1 MRGAI
6 DPNDTLVR
14 LLRGAAYSS
23 SPGRVAGIQA
33 ASPTSRVAAA
43 AAASA
48 RARARTPAPPPPSPP
63 LDEAPAIVLG
73 FHAADAALIVR
84 AMIGAAAADVTIDT
98 GENRRILAWL
108 GNAGGTP
115 ADFAYMREQMAHP
128 AQAEELARGVSSRE
142 TATEIYAAALLATE
156 AATSGSRAFLRQ
168 LAGALDLDPQFIAGL
183 HASWGDPPP

>member
-1 MRGAI
+1 MRSTI

-14 LLRGAAYSS
+14 LLRGAAYSA

-43 AAASA
+43 AAANA
-48 RARARTPAPPPPSPP
+48 RAQARSLAPPQPA
-63 LDEAPAIVLG
+63 LDEEPAFVLG

-84 AMIGAAAADVTIDT
+84 AMIGAAAADGTIDAT
-98 GENRRILAWL
+98 ENRRILGWL
-108 GNAGGTP
+108 RNAGGTP
-115 ADFAYMREQMAHP
+115 ADFAYMREQMSHP
-128 AQAEELARGVSSRE
+128 ARAEDLAGGVRSRE

-156 AATSGSRAFLRQ
+156 AATPGSRAFLRQ
-168 LAGALDLDPQFIAGL
+168 LAAALGLDPEFIAGL

>member
-1 MRGAI
+1 MRSAI

-14 LLRGAAYSS
+14 LLRGAAYSA

-43 AAASA
+43 AAAASA
-48 RARARTPAPPPPSPP
+48 RAQARTLAPAQPA
-63 LDEAPAIVLG
+63 LDEAPAFVLG

-84 AMIGAAAADVTIDT
+84 AMIGAAAADGTIDAA
-98 GENRRILAWL
+98 ENRRILGWL
-108 GNAGGTP
+108 RDAGGTP
-115 ADFAYMREQMAHP
+115 ADFTYMREQMLQP
-128 AQAEELARGVSSRE
+128 ARAEDLAGGVRSRE

-156 AATSGSRAFLRQ
+156 AATPGSRAFLRR
-168 LAGALDLDPQFIAGL
+168 LAAALGLDPEFIAGL